1 MSDALTEAMKVLEK
15 YAAMY
20 IPLFEE
26 GHPKS
31 LDERGGDDD
40 ALMHKLVCWN
50 AVDDAAVLLRDGA
63 DVNAKGEDSFTDIQY
78 AVQFDKLEMA
88 KLLMSFD
95 ARDDAT
101 NDFAENA
108 RKIAKRK
115 NMIEFL
121 SVLELKYGAI

>member
-1 MSDALTEAMKVLEK
+1 MTDALTEAMKVLEK

-31 LDERGGDDD
+31 FDERGGDGD
-40 ALMHKLVCWN
+40 ALLHKLVIWN
-50 AVDDAAVLLRDGA
+50 AVDDAAVLLRGGA
-63 DVNAKGEDSFTDIQY
+63 DVNAKGEDNFTALQY

-95 ARDDAT
+95 ARDDLT

-115 NMIEFL
+115 NKIDFL
-121 SVLELKYGAI
+121 SVLELKFGAM